1 VSDPV
6 QPSPQAQLA
15 AVGAQAGISANEHV
29 LKHILGVGMLS
40 GEHLSHVRQQPS
52 AVAVMD
58 DPEGVLVA
66 VPEQPNKLL
75 VRAELQKRGR
85 EPDATPS

>member
-1 VSDPV
+1 
-6 QPSPQAQLA
+6 
-15 AVGAQAGISANEHV
+15 
-29 LKHILGVGMLS
+29 MLS